1 MRDEQDLRR
10 QMRAQQ
16 NTAPSRS
23 VPRQRSPSI
32 GAGGGGGGGGGGTG
46 KAKAKARARGESRDL
61 EDLST
66 LIDRR
71 THSTQRRTRS
81 SGSPGC

>member
-1 MRDEQDLRR
+1 MAWRSGAVSKDRTRSPMRDEQDLRR

-61 EDLST
+61 EDL
-66 LIDRR
+66 L
-71 THSTQRRTRS
+71 
-81 SGSPGC
+81 